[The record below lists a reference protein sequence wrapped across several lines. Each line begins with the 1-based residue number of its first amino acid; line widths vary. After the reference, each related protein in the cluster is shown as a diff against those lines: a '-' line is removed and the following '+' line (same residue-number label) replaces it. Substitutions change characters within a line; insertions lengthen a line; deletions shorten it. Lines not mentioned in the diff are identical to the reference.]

1 MIPKLIRQFNKLGI
15 VGINR
20 RNLDYISK
28 YNPRHLYPFVD
39 DKLLTKMLAIQA
51 GINVPELYA
60 VIAIN
65 HQAHDIHAILKKH
78 STFVI
83 KPAHGSCGNGVLV
96 ITGHSKKGYRTLN
109 RMIMSDEVLENYI
122 LEILSGVFSI
132 GGHPDKALVEYR
144 VQLDPFF
151 KDLTYQGMPD
161 IRIIVFLGVPIL
173 SMMRL
178 PTHLSNGKAN
188 LHQGAIGVGIDIA
201 TGKTTNGVWFNDI
214 ITEHPDTG
222 IEISGIC
229 IPNWQDLLNL
239 AARCYE
245 LSGLG
250 YQGVDIV
257 IDREKGPMLLE
268 LNARPGLNIQIANRT
283 GLLPRLKLVEQHY
296 KELSCLEDRISFI
309 QKYFS
314 NT

>member
-1 MIPKLIRQFNKLGI
+1 MFPHLIRQFRKVGI

-20 RNLDYISK
+20 RNLDYVSK
-28 YNPRHLYPFVD
+28 YNPRHLYPLVD
-39 DKLLTKMLAIQA
+39 DKYLTKMLAIKA
-51 GINVPELYA
+51 GINVPELYT
-60 VIAIN
+60 VVTIN
-65 HQAHDIHAILKKH
+65 HQAQDIHSILKKH
-78 STFVI
+78 ATFVV
-83 KPAHGSCGNGVLV
+83 KPAQGTGGNGVL
-96 ITGHSKKGYRTLN
+96 IINGHSKRGYRTLS
-109 RMIMSDEVLENYI
+109 RMIISEEALENHI
-122 LEILSGVFSI
+122 LEILSGVFSL
-132 GGHPDKALVEYR
+132 GGHPDKVLVEYT

-161 IRIIVFLGVPIL
+161 IRIIVFLGVPIM

-188 LHQGAIGVGIDIA
+188 LHQGAIGVGINIA
-201 TGKTTNGVWFNDI
+201 TGITTNGVWFNDV

-222 IEISGIC
+222 VEISGIC
-229 IPNWQDLLNL
+229 LPNWQNLLNL

-257 IDREKGPMLLE
+257 IDRNKGPMLLE
-268 LNARPGLNIQIANRT
+268 LNARPGLNIQIANQK

-296 KELSCLEDRISFI
+296 KELNTLEERISFI
-309 QKYFS
+309 QKYFT
-314 NT
+314 NI